1 MKIET
6 LEVTGFRT
14 ALHGMRNPWD
24 SWDRSDTEYVMGTE
38 KHFATDGRLI
48 YKLDDVAEMCVGKAD
63 AELSK
68 KLQDAGPEHSKH
80 LRMIYASADIA
91 APRYWWAEASTYRV
105 GVNTISCST
114 MHTLM
119 RRPLTPDDFE
129 PCNGDDGEYVG
140 AKVIEVMS
148 YINRLMEDY
157 QQENDPV
164 VKRKL
169 WELVIQI
176 LPQSFLQKRTVQFSY
191 AALRGIYRQRENHR
205 LKKQWDLFREW
216 VRGLPESW
224 MITE

>member
-48 YKLDDVAEMCVGKAD
+48 YKLDDVAEMCVGKTD
-63 AELSK
+63 AALSK
-68 KLQDAGPEHSKH
+68 QLQLNGPEHCKH
-80 LRMIYASADIA
+80 LRMIHASADIT
-91 APRYWWAEASTYRV
+91 APRFWFNEFDTYRA
-105 GVNTISCST
+105 GVEKISCST

-119 RRPLTPDDFE
+119 RRPLTLNDFE
-129 PCNGDDGEYVG
+129 PCNVDGEYVG
-140 AKVIEVMS
+140 SKVIEVME
-148 YINRLMEDY
+148 YINILMESY
-157 QQENDPV
+157 NREKNPV
-164 VKRKL
+164 TKREL

-176 LPQSFLQKRTVQFSY
+176 LPQSFLQKRTVQMSY
-191 AALRGIYRQRENHR
+191 QALRGMYRQRDKHR
-205 LKKQWDLFREW
+205 LKQWEIFREW